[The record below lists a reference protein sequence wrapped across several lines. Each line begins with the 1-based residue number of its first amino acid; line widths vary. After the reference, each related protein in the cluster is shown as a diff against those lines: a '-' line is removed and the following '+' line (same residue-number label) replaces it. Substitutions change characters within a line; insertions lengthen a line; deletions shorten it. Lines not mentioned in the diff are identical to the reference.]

1 MNNFNN
7 FKNDELTIFF
17 YQNLLNINLNAK
29 KNDEEEI
36 KTLDQW
42 ISKVES
48 KVISLKER
56 SKKFIESSWFDEKE
70 DLSNMDDEDFV
81 YDYIK
86 GEWVCFD
93 NYNRDLFAQNK
104 FYLLLTQYTFRWYEK
119 STEFD
124 EVTRYPSIISQDI
137 ED

>member
-93 NYNRDLFAQNK
+93 NYNRDLFENNK
-104 FYLLLTQYTFRWYEK
+104 FFLLLTQYTFRWYEK
-119 STEFD
+119 STDYD
-124 EVTRYPSIISQDI
+124 EVTRYPQTIDQDI